1 MQSFTLS
8 IFTEN
13 KVGLLHRITTVFTRR
28 HINIE
33 SFTTSESEVPG
44 IYRFTIRIESTEE
57 QVEKLRKQI
66 DKIIGVVKA
75 FILREEDA
83 VFQEVAL
90 YKVKTDRFSHG
101 NFEQIVRDNNA
112 RVLAIEPDYIMVEK
126 TGHPHETELLL
137 GLLEPFGLE
146 GFSRS
151 GLVAI
156 SKKPLHLKS
165 YLDNAYL
172 EQVIQ

>member
-44 IYRFTIRIESTEE
+44 IYRFTIRIQTTEE

-75 FILREEDA
+75 FILKEEDA

-90 YKVKTDRFSHG
+90 YKVKTDRFSNG
-101 NFEQIVRDNNA
+101 NFEQIVRDNHA
-112 RVLAIEPDYIMVEK
+112 RVLAIESDYVMVEK
-126 TGHPHETELLL
+126 TGHPHETERLLE
-137 GLLEPFGLE
+137 LLEPFGVE

>member
-44 IYRFTIRIESTEE
+44 IYRFTIMIRSTEE

-90 YKVKTDRFSHG
+90 YKVKTDRFANG
-101 NFEQIVRDNNA
+101 NFERIVRDNHA
-112 RVLAIEPDYIMVEK
+112 RVLAIEPEYVMVEK
-126 TGHPHETELLL
+126 TGHPHETEQLLE
-137 GLLEPFGLE
+137 LLEPFGVE

-156 SKKPLHLKS
+156 SKKPLYLKS

-172 EQVIQ
+172 QEVIH